1 MTDETLPST
10 QSLAN
15 DYAAIG
21 WALVSMPAGSK
32 APSTFGWQT
41 KATPPEHWGANPT
54 HNIGLLHGLSG
65 TCALDIDDM
74 ENTRL
79 IFEALNIDLDALLKS
94 APRIV
99 GRPDRGKVLFAV
111 PAGVDLV
118 TRKISWPIQG
128 DARKTSVVF
137 ELRAGSVQDVLPPSI
152 HPDTGN
158 PYTWAGRS
166 WRDPLP
172 ELPPQLVTIWT
183 EWDRFRPQMI
193 ECCPWAVRTFT
204 PPKKPRP
211 QSGEQES
218 VIDAYNAMTPLA
230 AAIEKVGYRRFG
242 NRWLS
247 PNSSSKIPGV
257 VIFDD
262 GRGYSHHA
270 SDPFDPAHSFDAFDV
285 FCHYEHL
292 GNVSAA
298 VRAAAEIVGMD
309 KLPTSGWSDDDREMI
324 KHGRDVWNTISAK
337 PAPADAGD
345 DIPKHLLT
353 VPGVLGEAVAYSAAR
368 AVKSQP
374 QLDVQMALA
383 LGSVVMGRRFM
394 TDASNMTGLY
404 FLNIAKSGTGKEN
417 AGGALMDILDAADLL
432 DELHGPAGYTSE
444 GGVLSALHAMP
455 SHIAVIDEFGN
466 YLKAAQS
473 QGSPH
478 LQQAFSMIM
487 EAFGRQTGVLKN
499 RGYSTAALTDGQKKA
514 MSLQIRNPSLTIM
527 AMTTPSTFYDAVSSK
542 DAANGFLN
550 RFLVVESKLPYQRS
564 KKPKRHPLSP
574 QFIKWLKGAATAYD
588 ATQGDMAGGNG
599 HEFPPHPVMIPFSDQ
614 AYSLFDDM
622 EGDIV
627 EKQNRTKRV
636 AEADMLIRTR
646 EIAMRLSLIVAHSLG
661 EREITAEA
669 AQWSIDYA
677 TFYARQMV
685 DNFSET
691 IAEGDTDSLR
701 KSIAK
706 AIKDAGSTGLKMAEL
721 LKAVPRLGNVKKHER
736 DGLLSMVV
744 EDYDVV
750 REVVK
755 PESGKGGRPSIIHR
769 WAADQT
775 SIH

>member
-1 MTDETLPST
+1 MSGADTF
-10 QSLAN
+10 SLAK
-15 DYAAIG
+15 DYVAQG
-21 WALVSMPAGSK
+21 WAVVNMPAGSK
-32 APSTFGWQT
+32 APTTFGWQT
-41 KATPPEHWGANPT
+41 RAVAPEHWDANPT

-79 IFEALNIDLDALLKS
+79 IFEALNIDLDALLSS

-111 PAGVDLV
+111 PAGLELV
-118 TRKISWPIQG
+118 TRKISWPVQG
-128 DARKTSVVF
+128 DARKTAVVF

-158 PYTWAGRS
+158 AYTWAGRD
-166 WRDPLP
+166 WREPLP
-172 ELPPQLVTIWT
+172 ELPAQLATIWT

-204 PPKKPRP
+204 PPRKPR
-211 QSGEQES
+211 QTGQQES
-218 VIDAYNAMTPLA
+218 VIDAYNTMMPLA
-230 AAIEKVGYRRFG
+230 DALGKAGYRQFG
-242 NRWLS
+242 GRWLS

-298 VRAAAEIVGMD
+298 VKAAADIVGMD
-309 KLPTSGWSDDDREMI
+309 KLPASQWSDEDRDMI
-324 KHGRDVWNTISAK
+324 KQGRDIWAAMSAK
-337 PAPADAGD
+337 AKDNVAEGD
-345 DIPKHLLT
+345 GIPPHLLN
-353 VPGVLGEAVAYSAAR
+353 VPGVLSEAVAYSGAR

-374 QLDVQMALA
+374 QFDVQAALA
-383 LGSVVMGRRFM
+383 LGSVVMGRRFV

-417 AGGALMDILDAADLL
+417 ANGALTDILNAADLL

-455 SHIAVIDEFGN
+455 AHIAVIDEFGN
-466 YLKAAQS
+466 YLRAAQA

-487 EAFGRQTGVLKN
+487 EAFGRQLGVLKN
-499 RGYSTAALTDGQKKA
+499 RGYSTAALTDAQKKV
-514 MSLQIRNPSLTIM
+514 MSIRIQNPSLTLM
-527 AMTTPSTFYDAVSSK
+527 AMTTPSTFYDAVSYK
-542 DAANGFLN
+542 DAASGFLN

-564 KKPKRHPLSP
+564 KRSKRPDLSP
-574 QFIKWLKGAATAYD
+574 QFLAWLRATASAYD
-588 ATQGDMAGGNG
+588 DTQGDLARGDGP
-599 HEFPPHPVMIPFSDQ
+599 EFPPHPILIPFSKS
-614 AYSLFDDM
+614 AYRLFDDM
-622 EGDIV
+622 EAEIV
-627 EKQNRTKRV
+627 ERQNRSERV
-636 AEADMLIRTR
+636 AEADMIIRTR

-669 AQWSIDYA
+669 AQWAIDYA
-677 TFYARQMV
+677 TFYARRMV
-685 DNFSET
+685 DNFSNT
-691 IAEGDTDSLR
+691 IAEGSFDSLR
-701 KSIAK
+701 KKTAQ
-706 AIKDAGSTGLKMAEL
+706 AIKDAGSVGLKMAEL
-721 LKAVPRLGNVKKHER
+721 LKAVPQLGNLKKHER

-744 EDYDVV
+744 EDYNVV
-750 REVVK
+750 REVIK
-755 PESGKGGRPSIIHR
+755 PTMGRPAIIHR
-769 WAADQT
+769 WDGG
-775 SIH
+775 SSFH